1 MSRPISSVA
10 YLVVVTLTVACSSKR
25 GVRPQPDP
33 KINVTAEDIE
43 KAGGDPIEK
52 QLQAKSSGVIV
63 SRSGNG
69 RVSVQI
75 RGPGS
80 FYGSSEPLYVID
92 DVPFQP
98 QPGGVLEGVNP
109 HDIEYIKVL
118 KNPEDT
124 AIYGVRGANGV
135 IYIKMKKPGRAAP

>member
-1 MSRPISSVA
+1 MTRS
-10 YLVVVTLTVACSSKR
+10 TVRLSYIALGVLLAACSSRR

-33 KINVTAEDIE
+33 KVNVTAEDIE

-52 QLQAKSSGVIV
+52 QLQAKSAGVIV
-63 SRSGNG
+63 SRTADGG
-69 RVSVQI
+69 VAVQI
-75 RGPGS
+75 HGPSS

-98 QPGGVLEGVNP
+98 QAGGVLQGVNP
-109 HDIEYIKVL
+109 HDIDYIKVL

-135 IYIKMKKPGRAAP
+135 IYIKMKKPGRSGP